1 MCISN
6 NASNNF
12 LSAIVLPD
20 FTKNMAL
27 KKLFEELFRGITLDD
42 VFDDVILTKTR
53 NNVRRTKTADTLVG
67 QESDGEW
74 EWDLLSAAKLN
85 YDLSFSSSVI

>member
-42 VFDDVILTKTR
+42 VFDDVI
-53 NNVRRTKTADTLVG
+53 
-67 QESDGEW
+67 
-74 EWDLLSAAKLN
+74 
-85 YDLSFSSSVI
+85 